1 MSDSMH
7 REQLELQLKAELDEA
22 EHFRRI
28 ASPQTRNEA
37 RRRFREALH
46 KFAEFVL
53 DEQRRR
59 PFVVSKSAP

>member
-22 EHFRRI
+22 EHFLRI
-28 ASPQTRNEA
+28 ASPQTSSEA

-46 KFAEFVL
+46 KFAELVL
-53 DEQRRR
+53 DEQRSR